1 MTRSLNDY
9 DNIAIAEIAVY
20 AFIFIGALI
29 LCKTHGFGRNAGWFY
44 LVILSLA
51 RLIGSSLL
59 LATVNDPSN
68 ESLYIGWLTLNG
80 IGLGPLILT
89 LLGLLSRSFD
99 SMNRKGHVVVK
110 PIHQR
115 AIQLLMLVAIIL
127 LAVGGSNSN
136 YTLNDA
142 GAPKIQYSTESKVGV
157 VLMIVV
163 LVLLVLQTVLV
174 FRNQGYISQGEHRLL
189 IAITASLP
197 FVIVRL
203 AYTCLLILGGHKQT
217 VWTYLGAGVIMEI
230 MVAIICEA
238 VGLTLDKVPEPATY
252 DEVPMKP
259 RGSTGSAQRV

>member
-1 MTRSLNDY
+1 MSRPLNDY
-9 DNIAIAEIAVY
+9 DNIAIAEIAIY
-20 AFIFIGALI
+20 AFFFIGALI
-29 LCKTHGFGRNAGWFY
+29 LCKNHGFGRNAGWFY

-59 LATVNDPSN
+59 LASVNDPN
-68 ESLYIGWLTLNG
+68 NTSLYIGWLTLNG

-99 SMNRKGHVVVK
+99 SMNRKGHVIVK

-136 YTLNDA
+136 YTLNA

-157 VLMIVV
+157 ILMIVV
-163 LVLLVLQTVLV
+163 MVLLVLQTVLA

-238 VGLTLDKVPEPATY
+238 VGFTLDKAPEPAKY